1 MAKLLLTA
9 LKLVQAPGPDNR
21 LYVKTATADNVYV
34 TGGVALNLSPGQITD
49 PNAVGVVGPSQVP
62 VVTPGV
68 FSESLGGYGAV
79 VVPTTGGLG
88 GYKLQFWTSGG
99 TELAAGAYPAAI
111 SAGYLVLE
119 IPYES

>member
-34 TGGVALNLSPGQITD
+34 PGGVALDLSPGKITD

-68 FSESLGGYGAV
+68 FTESLGGYNAV
-79 VVPTTGGLG
+79 VVPTTGGLSA
-88 GYKLQFWTSGG
+88 YKLQYWTSGG
-99 TELAAGAYPAAI
+99 AELAAGAYPAAI